1 MCYVFCCYAFVC
13 YVCLL
18 CFCVM
23 SVLLCLYCLIMFWS
37 LLVLYMA
44 NQLYRLDPEC
54 SISFGSE
61 IAGPVPKLRA
71 KTQKLLLGHAISQ
84 LGCNL
89 GTPIFSAFFPIDCKS
104 CPIVWCHMLHSRP
117 PDWELWQ
124 KNLQKLQ
131 ESANNCKKSWLGA
144 MI

>member
-1 MCYVFCCYAFVC
+1 
-13 YVCLL
+13 
-18 CFCVM
+18 
-23 SVLLCLYCLIMFWS
+23 
-37 LLVLYMA
+37 MA

-61 IAGPVPKLRA
+61 IAGQVPKLRA

-131 ESANNCKKSWLGA
+131 ESEKNLQEILAGSHDISKPFHYLPRGRCCCTVCSSS
-144 MI
+144 